1 MNPST
6 ALASV
11 LVDELVRNRVRD
23 VVLAPGSRSAP
34 LAFALHTADTAG
46 RLRLHVRVDER
57 SAGFLAVGLA
67 KAAEWPVAVVTTS
80 GTATANLHPAVLEAH
95 QAGVPLLVLT
105 ADRPP
110 EMRGVG
116 ANQTTDQL
124 GMYGS
129 AVRLFHEVGAPDER
143 AGQVGYWRALACR
156 AVLTACG
163 ALSGD
168 PGPVHLNF
176 ALREPL
182 VPDGTD
188 SWEEA
193 LEGRPDGAPWTTA
206 GEDRLPVSVVS
217 SGELGAAP
225 RTLLIAGPL
234 SRATA
239 QDVSELAAVRG
250 WPLVAE
256 PTSRAWGDAVP
267 HGPLLLECTA
277 WLEQHLPERVVVVG
291 RPTLARS
298 VQRLLRDPRVHVDVV
313 VETPRWYDPALR
325 ARRVLP
331 RDALGSLP
339 DASGRGWSRDWYTAG
354 SRAGAAVTGVLAGM
368 VGPTGPSV
376 ARTVVDSLP
385 AGALLVLGSSNPVR
399 DVDLVATPRADVTPL
414 ANRGASGIDGTVSTA
429 VGAALVHEGP
439 GYALLGDLTF
449 LHDANGLLLG
459 PHERRPDL
467 CLVVVNDDGGGV
479 FHLLEQGAPEHA
491 PAFERVFG
499 TPHGVD
505 LNALC
510 AATGTP
516 YERAD
521 DLAAL
526 RTALAP
532 RPGLR
537 VVEVRV
543 ERRDRRDLHGRLQT
557 EVPHALDAPI
567 TPTAGS

>member
-6 ALASV
+6 ALATV
-11 LVDELVRNRVRD
+11 LVDELVRNRVHD

-34 LAFALHTADTAG
+34 LAFALHAADTAG

-57 SAGFLAVGLA
+57 SAGFLALGLA
-67 KAAEWPVAVVTTS
+67 KAAESPVAVVTTS

-124 GMYGS
+124 GMYGA
-129 AVRLFHEVGAPDER
+129 AVRLFHEVGAPHER
-143 AGQVGYWRALACR
+143 PGEVGYWRALACR
-156 AVLTACG
+156 AVLTARG
-163 ALSGD
+163 ALGGD
-168 PGPVHLNF
+168 PGPVHLNL

-182 VPDGTD
+182 APDGSD
-188 SWEEA
+188 SWEEPLA
-193 LEGRPDGAPWTTA
+193 GRPDGLPWTTA
-206 GEDRLPVSVVS
+206 GEEHPPTTSVPV
-217 SGELGAAP
+217 GELGEGP
-225 RTLLIAGPL
+225 RTLLVAGPL

-239 QDVSELAAVRG
+239 QDVSEIAAVRG

-267 HGPLLLECTA
+267 HGPLLLGCAA
-277 WLEQHLPERVVVVG
+277 WLEQHLPARVVVVG

-298 VQRLLRDPRVHVDVV
+298 VQRLLRDPRVDVDVV

-331 RDALGSLP
+331 GAVLGSAA
-339 DASGRGWSRDWYTAG
+339 DASAADASDPSWSRAWYTAG
-354 SRAGAAVTGVLAGM
+354 RRVSAAVAGVLPATGR
-368 VGPTGPSV
+368 PTGPGV

-385 AGALLVLGSSNPVR
+385 ADALLVLGSSSPVR
-399 DVDLVATPRADVTPL
+399 DVDLSATPRADVAPL
-414 ANRGASGIDGTVSTA
+414 SNRGASGIDGTVSTA
-429 VGAALVHEGP
+429 IGAALVHDGP

-449 LHDANGLLLG
+449 LHDGNGLLIA

-491 PAFERVFG
+491 AVFERVFG

-505 LNALC
+505 LGALC

-516 YERAD
+516 YELAD
-521 DLAAL
+521 DLAEL

-543 ERRDRRDLHGRLQT
+543 ERRDRRDLHARLQAA
-557 EVPHALDAPI
+557 VSHALDSP
-567 TPTAGS
+567 

>member
-34 LAFALHTADTAG
+34 LAYALQDADTTS

-156 AVLTACG
+156 AVLTARG

-168 PGPVHLNF
+168 PGPVHLNVAF
-176 ALREPL
+176 REPL
-182 VPDGTD
+182 VPDGSD
-188 SWEEA
+188 SWPEA
-193 LEGRPDGAPWTTA
+193 LAGRPDGLPWTTA
-206 GEDRLPVSVVS
+206 GADHPPAPWM
-217 SGELGAAP
+217 SGGERGEVP
-225 RTLLIAGPL
+225 RTLLVAGPL

-239 QDVSELAAVRG
+239 QAVSELAAARG

-267 HGPLLLECTA
+267 HAPLLLGCTA

-331 RDALGSLP
+331 PDALGSVSG
-339 DASGRGWSRDWYTAG
+339 ASDPSWGRDWHTAG
-354 SRAGAAVTGVLAGM
+354 SRVGAAVTGVLDST
-368 VGPTGPSV
+368 VRPTGPGV
-376 ARTVVDSLP
+376 ARTVVDSLV

-399 DVDLVATPRADVTPL
+399 DVDLHAAPRADVTPL
-414 ANRGASGIDGTVSTA
+414 ANRGVSGIDGAVSTA
-429 VGAALVHEGP
+429 VGAALVHDGP

-459 PHERRPDL
+459 SHERRPDL
-467 CLVVVNDDGGGV
+467 CLVVVNDDGGGI

-499 TPHGVD
+499 TPHGVN
-505 LNALC
+505 LRALC

-516 YERAD
+516 YELAD

-526 RTALAP
+526 RIALAP

-537 VVEVRV
+537 VVEVPG
-543 ERRDRRDLHGRLQT
+543 ERRDRRELHAR
-557 EVPHALDAPI
+557 VRAAVSRALDLP
-567 TPTAGS
+567 